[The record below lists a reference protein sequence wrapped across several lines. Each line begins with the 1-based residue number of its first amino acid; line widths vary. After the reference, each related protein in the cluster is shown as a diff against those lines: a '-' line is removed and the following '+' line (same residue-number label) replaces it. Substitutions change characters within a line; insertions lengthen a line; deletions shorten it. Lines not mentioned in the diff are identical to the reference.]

1 MLLLALRCCF
11 KTLTSGNIVI
21 HQSIHTRF
29 LNLSTPTRV
38 WLHVGEWMKTNTKAC
53 HQCRQSKRR
62 CGGLLGATCTPCNKR
77 GLTCSSAIQ
86 IRQKAILKP
95 TASLESSSSP
105 RTPNAAT
112 RRDDGDT
119 LASTDQETV
128 AELVEL
134 YIECI
139 HDKPHSLFH
148 VPTLRADVA
157 AQSIDR
163 ALLCSILALSARFAS
178 TEEVRNL
185 GPKFFFQAK
194 RLLTQDLEA
203 ISLSRIQ
210 AWVIAGNVA
219 GADSNSTSESLFF
232 GIAIRSAHLLGLAQ
246 HNAED
251 GAVLRET
258 KSRIWWT
265 LYMIDRWS
273 SAGLGTPRQ
282 LERQET
288 QQLPLDEYDF
298 YRVAVGQQRWDSP
311 TKLGMWAYMIF
322 LAELFGP
329 ITDLNHLIAS
339 GKASEEH
346 VSSQVVTLFS
356 NLQRWQDNLPRTFRL
371 NSENLTFHKTRG
383 HGRTFVALHL
393 GYFHYA
399 TLLSFHFLDQS
410 SASLPFAE
418 TYAERCRQHASA
430 FSDLLKT
437 SYELDAQGMHNI
449 VGHMTVV
456 SSSVLLHTLLFG
468 SEDQLPS
475 AKRQLESN
483 FNILIRLKA
492 WWPSV
497 AQMTDRLFL
506 FQRVCLRTVD
516 NHTHK
521 IDHWM
526 VKFLLEHAIL
536 LEDKSDASRLEST
549 SPQDFAASE
558 APELHRLSERGRFT
572 KNALSGLRA

>member
-1 MLLLALRCCF
+1 MKPAGSPLRPSSDVRSAQC
-11 KTLTSGNIVI
+11 TSG
-21 HQSIHTRF
+21 
-29 LNLSTPTRV
+29 
-38 WLHVGEWMKTNTKAC
+38 A
-53 HQCRQSKRR
+53 
-62 CGGLLGATCTPCNKR
+62 GLDC
-77 GLTCSSAIQ
+77 Q
-86 IRQKAILKP
+86 
-95 TASLESSSSP
+95 E
-105 RTPNAAT
+105 
-112 RRDDGDT
+112 DT
-119 LASTDQETV
+119 LALTDHGTIV
-128 AELVEL
+128 KLVEL

-139 HDKPHSLFH
+139 HDKPHTLFH

-157 AQSIDR
+157 SRSIDK
-163 ALLCSILALSARFAS
+163 ALLCSVLALSARFAATNKS
-178 TEEVRNL
+178 RSL
-185 GPKFFFQAK
+185 GPRFFKQAK
-194 RLLTQDLEA
+194 RLLQQDLETL
-203 ISLSRIQ
+203 SLSRIQ

-219 GADSNSTSESLFF
+219 GAESNSTSESLFF

-246 HNAED
+246 HRPED

-282 LERQET
+282 LERQEW
-288 QQLPLDEYDF
+288 QQLPLDEHDF
-298 YRVAVGQQRWDSP
+298 HRLDVGQKYWDSP
-311 TKLGMWAYMIF
+311 SKLGMWAYMIF

-329 ITDLNHLIAS
+329 ITDLNHSIAS
-339 GKASEEH
+339 GKASQEH
-346 VSSQVVTLFS
+346 VSSHVAHLFS
-356 NLQRWQDNLPRTFRL
+356 RLQKWQEDLPELLRL
-371 NSENLTFHKTRG
+371 NVENLNFHKGRG

-410 SASLPFAE
+410 SASIPFAAI
-418 TYAERCRQHASA
+418 YAERCRQHASA
-430 FSDLLKT
+430 YSDLLKT
-437 SYELDAQGMHNI
+437 SYELGECEGMHNI

-468 SEDQLPS
+468 AEEELDS

-483 FNILIRLKA
+483 FNVLVRLKA

-497 AQMTDRLFL
+497 TQMTDRLFL
-506 FQRVCLRTVD
+506 FQRICLRTVD

-536 LEDKSDASRLEST
+536 LEDKSDLSRLEST
-549 SPQDFAASE
+549 SPQDFASSE
-558 APELHRLSERGRFT
+558 RPELHRLSERGRFT

>member
-1 MLLLALRCCF
+1 
-11 KTLTSGNIVI
+11 
-21 HQSIHTRF
+21 
-29 LNLSTPTRV
+29 
-38 WLHVGEWMKTNTKAC
+38 VGCQE
-53 HQCRQSKRR
+53 
-62 CGGLLGATCTPCNKR
+62 
-77 GLTCSSAIQ
+77 
-86 IRQKAILKP
+86 
-95 TASLESSSSP
+95 
-105 RTPNAAT
+105 
-112 RRDDGDT
+112 DT
-119 LASTDQETV
+119 LASTDQETIV
-128 AELVEL
+128 RLVEL

-157 AQSIDR
+157 SRSIDK
-163 ALLCSILALSARFAS
+163 ALLCSILALSARFAA
-178 TEEVRNL
+178 TENTRSL
-185 GPKFFFQAK
+185 GPKFFVQAK
-194 RLLTQDLEA
+194 RLLQQDLETL
-203 ISLSRIQ
+203 SLSRIQ

-219 GADSNSTSESLFF
+219 GAESNSTSESLFF
-232 GIAIRSAHLLGLAQ
+232 GIAIRSAHLIGLGRHDIQ
-246 HNAED
+246 D
-251 GAVLRET
+251 DAVLRET

-282 LERQET
+282 LERQES

-298 YRVAVGQQRWDSP
+298 HRLSVGQKCWDSP
-311 TKLGMWAYMIF
+311 SKLGMWAYMIF

-329 ITDLNHLIAS
+329 ITDLNHSIAS
-339 GKASEEH
+339 GKASQEH
-346 VSSQVVTLFS
+346 VSSQVAHLFAG
-356 NLQRWQDNLPRTFRL
+356 LQKWQEDLPQLLQL
-371 NSENLTFHKTRG
+371 NIENLTFHKGRG

-410 SASLPFAE
+410 SASIPFSAI
-418 TYAERCRQHASA
+418 YAERCRQHASA
-430 FSDLLKT
+430 YSDLLKT
-437 SYELDAQGMHNI
+437 SYELGECEGMHNI

-468 SEDQLPS
+468 AEEELDS

-483 FNILIRLKA
+483 FNILVLLKA

-506 FQRVCLRTVD
+506 FQRICLRTVD

-536 LEDKSDASRLEST
+536 LEDKSDISRLEST
-549 SPQDFAASE
+549 SPQDFASSDV
-558 APELHRLSERGRFT
+558 PELHRLSERGRFT

>member
-1 MLLLALRCCF
+1 LSSKPSSEVREVQGDSDTSLRCC
-11 KTLTSGNIVI
+11 
-21 HQSIHTRF
+21 
-29 LNLSTPTRV
+29 
-38 WLHVGEWMKTNTKAC
+38 
-53 HQCRQSKRR
+53 
-62 CGGLLGATCTPCNKR
+62 
-77 GLTCSSAIQ
+77 
-86 IRQKAILKP
+86 
-95 TASLESSSSP
+95 
-105 RTPNAAT
+105 
-112 RRDDGDT
+112 GDT
-119 LASTDQETV
+119 LASIDQETIV
-128 AELVEL
+128 ELVEL

-157 AQSIDR
+157 SQSIDK
-163 ALLCSILALSARFAS
+163 ALLCSILALSTRFAAS
-178 TEEVRNL
+178 ETTRIL
-185 GPKFFFQAK
+185 GPRFFDQAK
-194 RLLTQDLEA
+194 RLLKEDLESL
-203 ISLSRIQ
+203 SLSRIR
-210 AWVIAGNVA
+210 AWIIAGSVA
-219 GADSNSTSESLFF
+219 GANAQSASESLFF
-232 GIAIRSAHLLGLAQ
+232 GIAIRSAYLLGLAQ
-246 HNAED
+246 HSPND

-282 LERQET
+282 LERQES

-298 YRVAVGQQRWDSP
+298 HKLDVGQQCWEDQS
-311 TKLGMWAYMIF
+311 KLGMWAYMIL

-329 ITDLNHLIAS
+329 ITDLNRSIAS
-339 GKASEEH
+339 GEASQEY
-346 VSSQVVTLFS
+346 VSSQVAHLFS
-356 NLQRWQDNLPRTFRL
+356 SLQKWQDELPQTLRL
-371 NSENLTFHKTRG
+371 DIENLNFHKARG

-399 TLLSFHFLDQS
+399 TLLSFHFLDPS
-410 SASLPFAE
+410 SASIPFAA

-430 FSDLLKT
+430 YSDLLKT
-437 SYELDAQGMHNI
+437 SYELGECEGMHNI

-468 SEDQLPS
+468 AEEQLDS

-483 FNILIRLKA
+483 FNILVRLKA

-497 AQMTDRLFL
+497 AQMTVRLFL
-506 FQRVCLRTVD
+506 FQRICLRTVD

-536 LEDKSDASRLEST
+536 LEDKSDISRLEST
-549 SPQDFAASE
+549 SPQDFASSDL
-558 APELHRLSERGRFT
+558 PELHRLSERGRFT
-572 KNALSGLRA
+572 KHALSGLRARG

>member
-1 MLLLALRCCF
+1 
-11 KTLTSGNIVI
+11 
-21 HQSIHTRF
+21 
-29 LNLSTPTRV
+29 
-38 WLHVGEWMKTNTKAC
+38 MKSNTKAC
-53 HQCRQSKRR
+53 AQCRNGKRK
-62 CGGLLGATCTPCNKR
+62 CQGPLGDTCLPCRKR
-77 GLTCSSAIQ
+77 GLACSSI
-86 IRQKAILKP
+86 IRVASNTVLRSAALQSPMQSENVHHLP
-95 TASLESSSSP
+95 TPADSNE
-105 RTPNAAT
+105 
-112 RRDDGDT
+112 DV
-119 LASTDQETV
+119 LASTKQETIV
-128 AELVEL
+128 KLVEL

-148 VPTLRADVA
+148 VPTLRLEVA
-157 AQSIDR
+157 EGRLDT
-163 ALLCSILALSARFAS
+163 ALLCSILAFSARFALPEDVRS
-178 TEEVRNL
+178 LGPRFFVQAKTLLKQGLEEV
-185 GPKFFFQAK
+185 
-194 RLLTQDLEA
+194 
-203 ISLSRIQ
+203 SLARIR
-210 AWVIAGNVA
+210 AWIIAGSVA
-219 GADSNSTSESLFF
+219 GADGNHTSESLFF

-246 HNAED
+246 HNPED

-282 LERQET
+282 LTRQES

-298 YRVAVGQQRWDSP
+298 HRLAVGQKHWDTP
-311 TKLGMWAYMIF
+311 TKLGMWAYMI
-322 LAELFGP
+322 LLVELFGP

-346 VSSQVVTLFS
+346 VSAEVSRLYS
-356 NLQRWQDNLPRTFRL
+356 ALQSWQSDLPQAMRL
-371 NSENLTFHKTRG
+371 NGETLNYHKARG

-399 TLLSFHFLDQS
+399 TLLFFHFLDNS
-410 SASLPFAE
+410 SATIPYAE
-418 TYAERCRQHASA
+418 TYADRCRQHASA
-430 FSDLLKT
+430 YSDLLKT
-437 SYELDAQGMHNI
+437 SYELRECEDMHNI

-468 SEDQLPS
+468 DEEQLPS

-497 AQMTDRLFL
+497 VQMTDRLFL
-506 FQRVCLRTVD
+506 FQRVCLRSVD

-526 VKFLLEHAIL
+526 VKFLLEHALL
-536 LEDKSDASRLEST
+536 LEDKSDLGRLEST
-549 SPQDFAASE
+549 SPQDFASSE
-558 APELHRLSERGRFT
+558 VPELHRLSERGQFT
-572 KNALSGLRA
+572 RNALSGLRG

>member
-1 MLLLALRCCF
+1 
-11 KTLTSGNIVI
+11 
-21 HQSIHTRF
+21 
-29 LNLSTPTRV
+29 
-38 WLHVGEWMKTNTKAC
+38 MKTTTKAC
-53 HQCRQSKRR
+53 LQCRQGKRR
-62 CGGLLGATCTPCNKR
+62 CDRSLGATCTPCNKR
-77 GLTCSSAIQ
+77 GLSCSSAS
-86 IRQKAILKP
+86 RVKSNSTTLRPAVSP
-95 TASLESSSSP
+95 PSLGPSSHVKEAQCTSAVSV
-105 RTPNAAT
+105 
-112 RRDDGDT
+112 DGQEDT
-119 LASTDQETV
+119 LASTDQESIIR
-128 AELVEL
+128 LVEL

-157 AQSIDR
+157 SQKIDK
-163 ALLCSILALSARFAS
+163 ALLCSILALSARFAAIQTTRS
-178 TEEVRNL
+178 L
-185 GPKFFFQAK
+185 GPKFFVQAK
-194 RLLTQDLEA
+194 RLLKQDLE
-203 ISLSRIQ
+203 SLSLARIQ

-232 GIAIRSAHLLGLAQ
+232 GIAIRSAHLVGLGRYDP
-246 HNAED
+246 ED

-282 LERQET
+282 LERLES

-298 YRVAVGQQRWDSP
+298 HRLDVDQKCWDNP

-322 LAELFGP
+322 LAEFFGP
-329 ITDLNHLIAS
+329 ITDLNHSIAS
-339 GKASEEH
+339 GKASQEY
-346 VSSQVVTLFS
+346 VSSQVAHLFS
-356 NLQRWQDNLPRTFRL
+356 NLQRWQEDLPGLLQL
-371 NSENLTFHKTRG
+371 NVENLNFHKSRRQ
-383 HGRTFVALHL
+383 GRTFVALHL

-399 TLLSFHFLDQS
+399 TLLSFHFLDQT
-410 SASLPFAE
+410 SASIPFAAI
-418 TYAERCRQHASA
+418 YAERCRQHASA
-430 FSDLLKT
+430 YSDLLKT
-437 SYELDAQGMHNI
+437 SYELGECEGMHNI

-468 SEDQLPS
+468 AEEELDS

-483 FNILIRLKA
+483 FKILVRLKA

-506 FQRVCLRTVD
+506 FQRICLRTVD

-526 VKFLLEHAIL
+526 VKFLLEHAIP
-536 LEDKSDASRLEST
+536 LEDKSDLSRLEST
-549 SPQDFAASE
+549 SPQDFASSE
-558 APELHRLSERGRFT
+558 VPELHRLSERGRFT

>member
-1 MLLLALRCCF
+1 MR
-11 KTLTSGNIVI
+11 TT
-21 HQSIHTRF
+21 
-29 LNLSTPTRV
+29 
-38 WLHVGEWMKTNTKAC
+38 TKAC
-53 HQCRQSKRR
+53 LQCRQGKRR
-62 CGGLLGATCTPCNKR
+62 CDGSLGATCTPCKKR
-77 GLTCSSAIQ
+77 ELSCSSAN
-86 IRQKAILKP
+86 RVKAGTALKP
-95 TASLESSSSP
+95 AGPSLRPSSDVRNVQCTSDACVG
-105 RTPNAAT
+105 RQE
-112 RRDDGDT
+112 DT
-119 LASTDQETV
+119 LALTDQETIV
-128 AELVEL
+128 ELVEL
-134 YIECI
+134 YIGCI

-148 VPTLRADVA
+148 VPTLRTDVA
-157 AQSIDR
+157 SQSIDK
-163 ALLCSILALSARFAS
+163 ALLCSILALSARFAG
-178 TEEVRNL
+178 TEKTRSL
-185 GPKFFFQAK
+185 GPRFFIQAK
-194 RLLTQDLEA
+194 RLLQQDLETL
-203 ISLSRIQ
+203 SLSRIQ
-210 AWVIAGNVA
+210 AWVIVGNVA

-232 GIAIRSAHLLGLAQ
+232 GIAIRSAHLLGLGKYDP
-246 HNAED
+246 ED

-282 LERQET
+282 LERQES

-298 YRVAVGQQRWDSP
+298 HRLSVGQKCWDSP
-311 TKLGMWAYMIF
+311 SKLGMWAYMIF

-329 ITDLNHLIAS
+329 ITDLNHSIAS
-339 GKASEEH
+339 GKASQEH
-346 VSSQVVTLFS
+346 VASQVALLFS
-356 NLQRWQDNLPRTFRL
+356 SLQRWQEDLPQILRL
-371 NSENLTFHKTRG
+371 NVENLNFHKGRG
-383 HGRTFVALHL
+383 QGRTFVALHL

-410 SASLPFAE
+410 SASIPFAA

-430 FSDLLKT
+430 YSDLLKT
-437 SYELDAQGMHNI
+437 SYELGECEGMHNI

-468 SEDQLPS
+468 AEEELDS

-483 FNILIRLKA
+483 FNILVRLKA

-506 FQRVCLRTVD
+506 FQRICLRTVD

-536 LEDKSDASRLEST
+536 LEDKSDLSRLEST
-549 SPQDFAASE
+549 SPQDFASSDV
-558 APELHRLSERGRFT
+558 PELHRLSERGRFT

>member
-1 MLLLALRCCF
+1 
-11 KTLTSGNIVI
+11 
-21 HQSIHTRF
+21 
-29 LNLSTPTRV
+29 
-38 WLHVGEWMKTNTKAC
+38 MKTNTKAC
-53 HQCRQSKRR
+53 HQCRQGKRR
-62 CGGLLGATCTPCNKR
+62 CGGPLGATCTPCNKR
-77 GLTCSSAIQ
+77 GLNCSSATCTNP
-86 IRQKAILKP
+86 RTTLKP
-95 TASLESSSSP
+95 STFSSKPSSEIENAQ
-105 RTPNAAT
+105 RTFDAIAGC
-112 RRDDGDT
+112 DEDT
-119 LASTDQETV
+119 LASTDQETI
-128 AELVEL
+128 AKLVEL

-157 AQSIDR
+157 SQTIDK
-163 ALLCSILALSARFAS
+163 ALLCSILALSARFAP
-178 TEEVRNL
+178 TEDMRNL
-185 GPKFFFQAK
+185 GPGFFLQAK
-194 RLLTQDLEA
+194 RLLKQDLEDL
-203 ISLSRIQ
+203 SLSRIQ
-210 AWVIAGNVA
+210 AWIIAGNVA

-232 GIAIRSAHLLGLAQ
+232 GIAIRSAHLTGLAQ
-246 HNAED
+246 HDPED

-282 LERQET
+282 LERQES

-298 YRVAVGQQRWDSP
+298 HRLDVGQKCWESP
-311 TKLGMWAYMIF
+311 SRLGMWAYMIF

-329 ITDLNHLIAS
+329 ITDLNHSIAS
-339 GKASEEH
+339 GKASEDY
-346 VSSQVVTLFS
+346 VSSQVARLFS
-356 NLQRWQDNLPRTFRL
+356 SLQKWQEDLPQALRL
-371 NSENLTFHKTRG
+371 NIEALNFHKSRG
-383 HGRTFVALHL
+383 QGRTFVALHL

-410 SASLPFAE
+410 SASIPFAA

-437 SYELDAQGMHNI
+437 SYEIGECEDMHNI

-468 SEDQLPS
+468 TEEQLPN

-497 AQMTDRLFL
+497 KQMTDRLFL
-506 FQRVCLRTVD
+506 FQRVCLRSVD

-549 SPQDFAASE
+549 SPQDFASSE
-558 APELHRLSERGRFT
+558 VPEVHRLFERGRFT